1 MQENKRASNSRII
14 NQRMSQNIAH
24 YEKIIAGNTHFSQ
37 TALDIN
43 VLNSPNK
50 EVWVNKLD

>member
-37 TALDIN
+37 TALDFN